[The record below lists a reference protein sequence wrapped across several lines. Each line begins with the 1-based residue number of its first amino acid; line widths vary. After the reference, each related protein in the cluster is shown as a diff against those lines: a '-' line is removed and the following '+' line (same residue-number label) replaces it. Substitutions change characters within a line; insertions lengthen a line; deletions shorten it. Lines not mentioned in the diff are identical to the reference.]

1 MNYIIGIDLGTTNSV
16 LAYAELNDEKA
27 GEVKLLSLPQVVAT
41 GTTESKTS
49 LPSFSYIANSA
60 EIGQGAFDLPWAADR
75 SFAVGEMAR
84 QRSADAPDR
93 TVGASKSWLCHQ
105 GVDPRSPILPWNAP
119 AEVAKISPVAAAKQY
134 LQHLVDA
141 WHHQF
146 PDSPIVDQKVVLT
159 VPASFDPVA
168 RELTREAAIGA
179 GLGESFVFLE
189 EPQAALYAWLD
200 QQGDD
205 WRKSLKLDDS
215 VLVCDVGGGTT
226 DLTLIKVEQEA
237 GELML
242 KRSAV
247 GDHLLVG
254 GDNMDLAAAHF
265 VAEKFAADGTQLDPW
280 QSVSLWHSC
289 RTAKETLLTENGPQ
303 THPISVLGRGSKLIA
318 STVSVDVDKAALSK
332 LLLDGF
338 FPECG
343 IDDQPQRQPM
353 SGFQEIGLPYE
364 SDPGITRHIAAFI
377 KQHCVT
383 AGRVIL
389 PKHILFNGGV
399 FKADGFR
406 AQMLKVISGW
416 RENSNVDTGDNM
428 TEVTALAGGEDLDFA
443 VARGACFY
451 GLNKQIGGVRIRG
464 GVGNSYYVGIE
475 TAGLAIPG
483 APRPLKALCVVPFA
497 MEEGTEVSVDSN
509 PIGLVVGQPVSFRF
523 FSSKTRKEDR
533 PGQLLDRWSEEELV
547 ETDPLLTTLTV
558 DGTDET
564 FVPVK
569 FDSKITELGMFEL
582 WCVSA
587 AAGEETP
594 RRWKLEFNVRNES

>member
-1 MNYIIGIDLGTTNSV
+1 MKYIIGIDLGTTNNV
-16 LAYAELNDEKA
+16 LAFAEVTEGNA
-27 GEVKLLSLPQVVAT
+27 SEVQLLSVPQMVAT

-60 EIGQGAFDLPWAADR
+60 ETGQGAFDLPWAKER
-75 SFAVGEMAR
+75 SFAVGEIAR
-84 QRSADAPDR
+84 RRSADAPDR
-93 TVGASKSWLCHQ
+93 TVGASKSWLCHHS
-105 GVDPRSPILPWNAP
+105 VDRRAAILPWNAP
-119 AEVAKISPVAAAKQY
+119 DEVAKISPVTAARQY

-141 WHHQF
+141 WHYQF
-146 PDSPIVDQKVVLT
+146 PDSPIADQRVVLT

-179 GLGESFVFLE
+179 GLGENFVFLE

-200 QQGDD
+200 QQGDA
-205 WRKSLKLDDS
+205 WRNLLKLDDS

-226 DLTLIKVEQEA
+226 DLTLIKVEEEA
-237 GELML
+237 GELVL

-265 VAEKFAADGTQLDPW
+265 VAEKFAADGTQLNPW

-289 RTAKETLLTENGPQ
+289 RAAKEALLTDSGPQ

-318 STVSVDVDKAALSK
+318 STVSVEVDKSALSK

-343 IDDQPQRQPM
+343 IDAVPQRQPM

-364 SDPGITRHIAAFI
+364 SDPGITRHIAAFV

-383 AGRVIL
+383 DGHLNL

-406 AQMLKVISGW
+406 DRMLNVIGDWATS
-416 RENSNVDTGDNM
+416 SNVDSGDSL

-451 GLNKQIGGVRIRG
+451 GMNKHHGGMRIRG

-483 APRPLKALCVVPFA
+483 APRPLKALCVVPFG
-497 MEEGTEVSVDSN
+497 MEEGTDAVVESN

-523 FSSKTRKEDR
+523 FSSKTRKEDQ
-533 PGQLLDRWSEEELV
+533 PGQLLDRWTEEELV
-547 ETDPLLTTLTV
+547 ETDPLLATLTV
-558 DGTDET
+558 DGTEET

-587 AAGEETP
+587 VAGEEAP
-594 RRWKLEFNVRNES
+594 RRWKLEFNVRDES